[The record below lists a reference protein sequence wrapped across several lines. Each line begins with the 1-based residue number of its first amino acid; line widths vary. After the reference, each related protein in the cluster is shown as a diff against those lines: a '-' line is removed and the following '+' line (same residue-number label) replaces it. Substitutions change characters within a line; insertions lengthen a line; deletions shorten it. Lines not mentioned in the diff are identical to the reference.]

1 MINSAYN
8 FLLGPENP
16 EKWYTPPI
24 IEEITIKNN
33 ELQSKITENN
43 YTVNKITGDVYWE
56 KTPDQIRAISTIL
69 IPAYILY
76 GAGFA
81 TWHLLRIPFDIIKI
95 ALATFGEIGEHYSG
109 QRYLEVAKMF
119 YKKPIEILSYGIGIN
134 LYNLARDPVYTT
146 LVVGASILTCLAPEN
161 RLLDGKELISSLDRK
176 WHHGVSCKKDIRY
189 GFNAIGKG
197 FADIT
202 TGSILSGIKKIYNAV
217 SKAEVFYLPFC
228 FQLNGKL
235 KDELHTFEGGIY
247 NVYKE
252 ITIEEKLNRE
262 NKITNKATETPI
274 EPTKPTVLDFSKRRQ
289 SYGAPIKPK
298 LSGLMG

>member
-1 MINSAYN
+1 MINLTYN
-8 FLLGPENP
+8 FLLGQENP
-16 EKWYTPPI
+16 NKWYTPPV

-43 YTVNKITGDVYWE
+43 YTVNTITGDVYRE
-56 KTPDQIRAISTIL
+56 KKPEQIRLISRVL

-95 ALATFGEIGEHYSG
+95 ALATFGEIGEHYPE
-109 QRYLEVAKMF
+109 QRYLEIAKMF
-119 YKKPIEILSYGIGIN
+119 YRKPIEILSYGIAIN
-134 LYNLARDPVYTT
+134 LYNLARDPIYTT

-189 GFNAIGKG
+189 EFNAIKKG

-202 TGSILSGIKKIYNAV
+202 TGSILSGINKIYNAA

-228 FQLNGKL
+228 FQLNGNL
-235 KDELHTFEGGIY
+235 KDELLTFEGGIY

-262 NKITNKATETPI
+262 SKITSEATKNPI
-274 EPTKPTVLDFSKRRQ
+274 RILEPKDDVNFASRRPNLRP
-289 SYGAPIKPK
+289 SIV
-298 LSGLMG
+298 SGFIR